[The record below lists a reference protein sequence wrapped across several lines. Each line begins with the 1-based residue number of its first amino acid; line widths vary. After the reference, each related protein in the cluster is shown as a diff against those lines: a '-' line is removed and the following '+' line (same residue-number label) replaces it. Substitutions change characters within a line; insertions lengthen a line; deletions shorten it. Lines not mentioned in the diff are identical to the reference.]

1 MPFPFES
8 SATIGTTERSLPADT
23 TTGVP
28 TSQTDDGTMQIWLD
42 LNALALGDEFE
53 MNFYE
58 KVGSGTTQRKVFDPI
73 RFVGPQTSNPI
84 YVSAAFMVR
93 HGWDVTLKKIA
104 GTDRAIPWSLRSP

>member
-28 TSQTDDGTMQIWLD
+28 TSQTDDGTMQVWLD

-53 MNFYE
+53 LNIYE
-58 KVGSGTTQRKVFDPI
+58 KVQSSGTQRKCVDPI
-73 RFVGPQTSNPI
+73 RFVGPQGVAPI
-84 YVSAAFMVR
+84 FVSPALMMR
-93 HGWDVTLKKIA
+93 HGWDVTLKKIS

>member
-1 MPFPFES
+1 MPFPFEG

-23 TTGVP
+23 TSGVP

-53 MNFYE
+53 LKVYE
-58 KVGSGTTQRKVFDPI
+58 KVGSGTTQRVVWST
-73 RFVGPQTSNPI
+73 RFIGPLAPI
-84 YVSAAFMVR
+84 YVSPAVMVR
-93 HGWDVTLKKIA
+93 HGWEVTLKKIA